1 MDGWMDGSKEQTKVI
16 KAEGA
21 WAPRLR
27 MGLLQAMQVQDWV
40 VGSRCCRSRPRRTL
54 EPGQQSRHISEK
66 LPAPSLALLSW

>member
-1 MDGWMDGSKEQTKVI
+1 MI

-27 MGLLQAMQVQDWV
+27 PDGPSPGNAGVEDWV

>member
-1 MDGWMDGSKEQTKVI
+1 MI

-21 WAPRLR
+21 WAPRAQ
-27 MGLLQAMQVQDWV
+27 GSEWTSPGNAGVEDWV
-40 VGSRCCRSRPRRTL
+40 VGSRCCRPRPRRTL